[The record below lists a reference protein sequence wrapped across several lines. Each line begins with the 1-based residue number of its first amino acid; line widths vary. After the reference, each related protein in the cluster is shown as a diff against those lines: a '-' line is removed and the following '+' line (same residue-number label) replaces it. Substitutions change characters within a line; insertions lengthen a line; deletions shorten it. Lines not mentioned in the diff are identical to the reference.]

1 MPRHVLSIV
10 LACACIVSATTVFA
24 DDGSLNLP
32 TAISP
37 ETLAKASAKG
47 GEAAAAA
54 DASIEDGN
62 LHASASATA
71 RIDGP
76 ITINGPVTTGG
87 IGDLGSGTASQIST
101 GIGNIQQG
109 VQATAISF

>member
-1 MPRHVLSIV
+1 V
-10 LACACIVSATTVFA
+10 LA
-24 DDGSLNLP
+24 DGGSLNLP
-32 TAISP
+32 AAVSP

-47 GEAAAAA
+47 EAAAAH
-54 DASIEDGN
+54 ASIEDGN

-71 RIDGP
+71 IIDDP
-76 ITINGPVTTGG
+76 ITINGPVTTGN
-87 IGDLGSGTASQIST
+87 IGDLGSGSASQIST

>member
-1 MPRHVLSIV
+1 MWRHVLSIT
-10 LACACIVSATTVFA
+10 LACAWIVSATTVFA

-37 ETLAKASAKG
+37 ETLAKSSAKG
-47 GEAAAAA
+47 EGTVTA
-54 DASIEDGN
+54 DASIEEGN

-71 RIDGP
+71 NIDTP
-76 ITINGPVTTGG
+76 ITINGPVTTGS
-87 IGDLGSGTASQIST
+87 INDLSGAGTSQIST